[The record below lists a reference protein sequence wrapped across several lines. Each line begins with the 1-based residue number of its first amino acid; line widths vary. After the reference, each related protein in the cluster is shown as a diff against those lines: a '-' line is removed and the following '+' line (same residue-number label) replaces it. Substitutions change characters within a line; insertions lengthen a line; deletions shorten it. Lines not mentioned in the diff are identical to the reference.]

1 MILSGNNV
9 RINPCLLTIILFVS
23 LGVFSS
29 HSIIFHLYGEITITG
44 EGVQLFNYTWY
55 SWPWSS
61 GGSLGCYTYCDTE
74 YPFIWLSPRIL
85 DTCSRALS
93 SETVTICFT
102 SLGMIRTTN
111 VPHAQLLPTPPLS
124 QFDMLT
130 SSHN

>member
-9 RINPCLLTIILFVS
+9 RISPCPLILLFCLF
-23 LGVFSS
+23 LWGVFVPLKNFS
-29 HSIIFHLYGEITITG
+29 HIWRNHIIG
-44 EGVQLFNYTWY
+44 EGVQLLNYTRH

-85 DTCSRALS
+85 DTCSRAFS
-93 SETVTICFT
+93 SGTVTICFT
-102 SLGMIRTTN
+102 SLGLIRTTN